1 MSVTYGAGGSTRE
14 GTVAVTERIATETT
28 MTPLAH
34 LTAVDHSVAELRHV
48 VGRLPPPACA
58 TCWRCA
64 ATRPAPTRRPS
75 GSPTPRG

>member
-14 GTVAVTERIATETT
+14 GTVSVTERIATDTT

-34 LTAVDHSVAELRHV
+34 LTAVDHSVAELRHLV
-48 VGRLPPPACA
+48 SRLAGGRCA

-75 GSPTPRG
+75 GPPTPRA